1 MRFTVNNHVQRPAVV
16 ARSVNKKSATMTKPR
31 VAPQPQNPMGAMFQ
45 NMLQGKYV
53 SKRCSSC
60 SGAR

>member
-1 MRFTVNNHVQRPAVV
+1 MRFTVNNKVQQPAVS
-16 ARSVNKKSATMTKPR
+16 ARSVGKRPAAMAKPR

-45 NMLQGKYV
+45 NMAEGKYR
-53 SKRCSSC
+53 SSGCSSC

>member
-1 MRFTVNNHVQRPAVV
+1 MMRFTINSKVQQSLARNTRPVPQT
-16 ARSVNKKSATMTKPR
+16 RTSTT
-31 VAPQPQNPMGAMFQ
+31 QPQNAMGAMFQ
-45 NMLQGKYV
+45 NMLQGKYA

>member
-1 MRFTVNNHVQRPAVV
+1 MMRFTVNSKVQQPVII
-16 ARSVNKKSATMTKPR
+16 NTKPVTQTR
-31 VAPQPQNPMGAMFQ
+31 TSTPQPQNPMGAMFQ